1 MDQDVFVAGVSDLDF
16 PADQAFLVL
25 VCLDEV
31 NVFAVVEG
39 LARNTDGIGDLSDGD
54 ADLAEDAR
62 EKDLGVDEVVVLSG
76 AAAEVNANPQVDG
89 TRSQIKASADT
100 FDHALPCG
108 ARALWDFDADSS
120 EFSQIG
126 GDLID
131 GDLLV
136 LFVADLA
143 EIFERKGDG
152 DLDGL
157 GAFEGYDTTTC
168 CDKSPVGRGSLGD
181 TRIKGGI

>member
-1 MDQDVFVAGVSDLDF
+1 M
-16 PADQAFLVL
+16 
-25 VCLDEV
+25 
-31 NVFAVVEG
+31 
-39 LARNTDGIGDLSDGD
+39 
-54 ADLAEDAR
+54 
-62 EKDLGVDEVVVLSG
+62 
-76 AAAEVNANPQVDG
+76 
-89 TRSQIKASADT
+89 
-100 FDHALPCG
+100 
-108 ARALWDFDADSS
+108 WDFDADGS

-131 GDLLV
+131 GDFLV

-157 GAFEGYDTTTC
+157 GAFESYDTTTC

-181 TRIKGGI
+181 TRIKRGVQGGSAEIDRGLLELDLGEVEVLAKAFECADAFEDTQADLVEAAGVDGTAFEENFVALFVAFVDIDIKFCAI